1 MCTGLFHEKFESRFR
16 QWFISIDP
24 ETLQTLLSAFEGQTI
39 RFTKNKW
46 CFTLP
51 IENSTIGLF

>member
-16 QWFISIDP
+16 QWFIGIDP

-39 RFTKNKW
+39 RFTKINGVLHYLLK
-46 CFTLP
+46 
-51 IENSTIGLF
+51 IQQ